1 MHKSGYTDFFD
12 RLDDLDKVDWKIMK
26 SKYWNDTDEDP
37 DRKRRRRAE
46 YLVHQLFPWH
56 CLTSNRASTHL

>member
-26 SKYWNDTDEDP
+26 SKYWNDTDEGL
-37 DRKRRRRAE
+37 DRKRRHQAE
-46 YLVHQLFPWH
+46 YLVHQLFP
-56 CLTSNRASTHL
+56 CPGTV